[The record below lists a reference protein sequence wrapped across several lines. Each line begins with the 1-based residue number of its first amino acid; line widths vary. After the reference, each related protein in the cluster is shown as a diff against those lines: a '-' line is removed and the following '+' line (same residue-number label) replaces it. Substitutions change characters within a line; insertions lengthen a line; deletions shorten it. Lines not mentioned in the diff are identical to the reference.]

1 MTDRSNITLFGIC
14 PLTTAQAVIF
24 GKWKLMIVYQ
34 IGTGQNRFSSIKKNL
49 PDCSEAILAKQLRE
63 LEADGI
69 IRRIDF
75 FEMPPHVE
83 YSLTEYG
90 ENLMGIVRMIAK
102 WGTSWIA
109 EFCPRSDQKEA

>member
-1 MTDRSNITLFGIC
+1 MESLFSEEELAAATSNPGERIEALRREIEHHTYLYYVEDA
-14 PLTTAQAVIF
+14 PVISDAAF
-24 GKWKLMIVYQ
+24 DSLM
-34 IGTGQNRFSSIKKNL
+34 R
-49 PDCSEAILAKQLRE
+49 ELRE

-90 ENLMGIVRMIAK
+90 ENLMGIVSMIAK

-109 EFCPRSDQKEA
+109 EFCPPSDKKEA